1 MIKEITW
8 FYLVITSIVINVYLV
23 QDNWYDLIFLTYRNN
38 MRQVLYHKQLYI
50 QLLVVKKLW
59 M

>member
-38 MRQVLYHKQLYI
+38 MRQVLYH
-50 QLLVVKKLW
+50 
-59 M
+59 